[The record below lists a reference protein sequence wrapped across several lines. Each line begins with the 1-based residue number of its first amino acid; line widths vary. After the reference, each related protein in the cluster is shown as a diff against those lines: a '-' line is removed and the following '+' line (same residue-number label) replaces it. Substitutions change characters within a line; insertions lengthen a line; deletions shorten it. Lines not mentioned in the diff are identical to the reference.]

1 MSRLEREE
9 GKDFVRAPTRLEEGD
24 GNKADVQPAQTR
36 GCRGLCTNLGEVYR
50 EKAQTFFVTS
60 QRVNPHTCVA
70 RVNKGLL
77 DPSNRD
83 RLLSNVNFGIHLL
96 HLYPASVIGLSN
108 EPLK

>member
-1 MSRLEREE
+1 MCRLHRHEVAE
-9 GKDFVRAPTRLEEGD
+9 VC
-24 GNKADVQPAQTR
+24 AQTWER
-36 GCRGLCTNLGEVYR
+36 YTERKLRPFCDITKGQSPYMCVLAE
-50 EKAQTFFVTS
+50 ES
-60 QRVNPHTCVA
+60 VA

-83 RLLSNVNFGIHLL
+83 RFLSNVNFGIHLL